1 VNHVQHHDSHPECS
15 SRDSMYCPADCRA
28 LSSNNGISSRSATR
42 VTDVLKLARVPLSL
56 VATLATLP
64 SISEIP
70 FLDCLFCHYIAKNS
84 LLQFLLRVISEGRG
98 GVGLIGIREW
108 SEWDERHGR

>member
-1 VNHVQHHDSHPECS
+1 MFFKRLDVLPRRLSHPVEQQWNLFTICDS
-15 SRDSMYCPADCRA
+15 SHGRFETRSRPA
-28 LSSNNGISSRSATR
+28 
-42 VTDVLKLARVPLSL
+42 LARRYPRDFTFYLGN
-56 VATLATLP
+56 
-64 SISEIP
+64 P
-70 FLDCLFCHYIAKNS
+70 FPRLFVCHYIAKNS